1 MKVQHNGRYHI
12 PASAD
17 TPQLYLTNMTQEDV
31 IGYIYELLD
40 KDAHHDKKPDVS
52 VCSATVVKNRD
63 VLISFS
69 ILVIF
74 HYHSIL
80 HRVILSAYS
89 L

>member
-1 MKVQHNGRYHI
+1 
-12 PASAD
+12 
-17 TPQLYLTNMTQEDV
+17 MTQEDG
-31 IGYIYELLD
+31 ISYIYELFD
-40 KDAHHDKKPDVS
+40 KYAHHDRKVDEPDVS
-52 VCSATVVKNRD
+52 VCSAIVVKNRD

-74 HYHSIL
+74 HYHSIP

>member
-1 MKVQHNGRYHI
+1 M
-12 PASAD
+12 P
-17 TPQLYLTNMTQEDV
+17 QEDG
-31 IGYIYELLD
+31 ISYIYELFD
-40 KDAHHDKKPDVS
+40 KYAHHDSKVDEPDVS

-74 HYHSIL
+74 HYHSIP
-80 HRVILSAYS
+80 HRAILSAYS

>member
-1 MKVQHNGRYHI
+1 
-12 PASAD
+12 
-17 TPQLYLTNMTQEDV
+17 MTQGDS
-31 IGYIYELLD
+31 ISYIYELSD
-40 KDAHHDKKPDVS
+40 KDAHHDRKVDESDVS

-74 HYHSIL
+74 HYHSIP
-80 HRVILSAYS
+80 HRAILSAYS